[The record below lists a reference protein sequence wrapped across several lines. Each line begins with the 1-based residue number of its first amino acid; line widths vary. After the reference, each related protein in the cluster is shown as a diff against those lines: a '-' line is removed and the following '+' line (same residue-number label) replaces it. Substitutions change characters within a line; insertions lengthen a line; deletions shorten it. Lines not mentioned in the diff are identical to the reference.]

1 MNPYE
6 ISNSVPTESQES
18 KESNKMEGK
27 ACKRAHDS
35 SDCDSTDSS
44 TSAPAEKLPKLENGA
59 NVDDQVHPGP
69 ASGVSIPTISLLS
82 LSDDVLL
89 HIFGYLDSVTLTRL
103 NRTCQRLKNICSDST
118 LWTKFDTNGLPLTVK
133 ELRTM
138 LKYFNKR
145 TTSITVHGFLKIRSK
160 MHHESITKATLDS
173 ISEKCSAL
181 QELKLKDCFIDAQN
195 GT

>member
-6 ISNSVPTESQES
+6 INSSVPTENQES
-18 KESNKMEGK
+18 KESTKMEGK

-35 SDCDSTDSS
+35 SDCDSKDSS
-44 TSAPAEKLPKLENGA
+44 TLAPAEKLPKLES
-59 NVDDQVHPGP
+59 VDDEAHPDA
-69 ASGVSIPTISLLS
+69 ASSVSIPTVSLLS

-103 NRTCQRLKNICSDST
+103 NRSCQRLKNVCSDST
-118 LWTKFDTNGLPLTVK
+118 LWGTFDTNGLPLTVK
-133 ELRTM
+133 ELRAM

-145 TTSITVHGFLKIRSK
+145 TTSITIHGFLKIRSK

-173 ISEKCSAL
+173 ISEKCSDL

-195 GT
+195 GM

>member
-1 MNPYE
+1 MNTYE
-6 ISNSVPTESQES
+6 ISKSVPTENQET

-27 ACKRAHDS
+27 ACKRTHDS
-35 SDCDSTDSS
+35 IDCDSKDSG
-44 TSAPAEKLPKLENGA
+44 TSPPAEKLPKLDT
-59 NVDDQVHPGP
+59 DDQVHPDT
-69 ASGVSIPTISLLS
+69 ASSVSIPTVSLLS

-89 HIFGYLDSVTLTRL
+89 HIFEYLDSVTLTRL

-118 LWTKFDTNGLPLTVK
+118 LWATFDTNGLPLTVK

-160 MHHESITKATLDS
+160 MHHESITKATLDN
-173 ISEKCSAL
+173 ISEKCSDL

-195 GT
+195 GM